1 MSNGLLEL
9 ELWHFCSLFVH
20 YLFIIRSLFYYSFI
34 ICSLFVHYLFIIC
47 SLFHNSFI
55 ICSLFVHYSFIICSL
70 FHNSFIICSLFVHYS
85 LIIRSLFIHYL
96 LSFVHYLFIICSL
109 FLRNRVNLRFHY
121 CLPNKAER
129 HGTSWKIKSDQKK
142 WGHPC
147 FFFGTLE

>member
-1 MSNGLLEL
+1 MSKHCYLLGFEL
-9 ELWHFCSLFVH
+9 RDYAQTLSREKSYPTHQSKCQMDFWSSSYDIFVHYLFTICSLFVH
-20 YLFIIRSLFYYSFI
+20 YFIIR
-34 ICSLFVHYLFIIC
+34 SLFVHYLFIIC

-121 CLPNKAER
+121 CLPN
-129 HGTSWKIKSDQKK
+129 
-142 WGHPC
+142 
-147 FFFGTLE
+147 